1 MSIIDFITQILLIY
15 LLFSHLPIR
24 LIATEPSVGGD
35 STTEK
40 YDVVLVATG
49 RRPYTEGLGLENL
62 GIQTDRLGRIRVD
75 SHFRTAVPSIYA
87 IGDCID
93 GPMLAHKAEEE
104 GIAAVE
110 TIAGYDGHVNY
121 DAIPGVIYTFLEVA
135 AVGKTEEI
143 NLLWV

>member
-1 MSIIDFITQILLIY
+1 MEIRQQKSMMLCWLPLAVGHTLRALDWKVLAFRPTGLDGFGLILTSEL
-15 LLFSHLPIR
+15 
-24 LIATEPSVGGD
+24 
-35 STTEK
+35 
-40 YDVVLVATG
+40 
-49 RRPYTEGLGLENL
+49 
-62 GIQTDRLGRIRVD
+62 
-75 SHFRTAVPSIYA
+75 
-87 IGDCID
+87 
-93 GPMLAHKAEEE
+93 MLAHKAEEE